1 MTNRTF
7 AEYKQDMRNYVIQYA
22 KERQGTQEQ
31 GCKTTSE
38 MNIGQ
43 IAEGLRNTFPK
54 EPILGDR
61 VAVCYAYTYLSALP
75 MEQQYYQ
82 DWRKQIKAFINEAP
96 AETQGNDANLCFML
110 RGLSLSQGSPAE
122 TFRYAEKAL
131 KKMTRQ
137 TRHNPKVVAFV
148 GQMVRPHYEQV
159 VEHACNANNFSGY
172 MQQVRAF
179 DKAIDVM
186 LYLPSG
192 SRYREAQKLMEKM
205 APVYR
210 QSEWGREEWGR
221 KCSSIRRRVYRSL
234 PVEAKQAI
242 RSRRAQDE
250 WLYK

>member
-7 AEYKQDMRNYVIQYA
+7 AEYKQDMRDYVIQYA
-22 KERQGTQEQ
+22 KERKGTQEQ

-38 MNIGQ
+38 MNIVE

-54 EPILGDR
+54 KPILGDR
-61 VAVCYAYTYLSALP
+61 VAVCYAYTHLSALP

-96 AETQGNDANLCFML
+96 AETPSNDANLCFML

-131 KKMTRQ
+131 KKMTLQ

-148 GQMVRPHYEQV
+148 GQMVRPYYEFLA
-159 VEHACNANNFSGY
+159 ERACKKENFSGY

-192 SRYREAQKLMEKM
+192 SRYREAQKLMDKM
-205 APVYR
+205 SPVYR
-210 QSEWGREEWGR
+210 QSEWGRQEWGR
-221 KCSSIRRRVYRSL
+221 KCSSVRRRVFNSL
-234 PVEAKQAI
+234 PSDAKQAI
-242 RSRRAQDE
+242 RARRAREE